1 MTIVKTITT
10 TPQIITTMNKRLMRS
25 NDRVIAG
32 VCGGLAEYFEF
43 DPVLVRIAYAFLTLF
58 TAFCG
63 LIFYIVLWI
72 VMPER
77 NLLER

>member
-1 MTIVKTITT
+1 
-10 TPQIITTMNKRLMRS
+10 MRS

-72 VMPER
+72 VMPEKR
-77 NLLER
+77 

>member
-1 MTIVKTITT
+1 M
-10 TPQIITTMNKRLMRS
+10 TTMNKRLMRS

-72 VMPER
+72 VMPEKR
-77 NLLER
+77 LI

>member
-1 MTIVKTITT
+1 MS
-10 TPQIITTMNKRLMRS
+10 TMNKRLMRS

-72 VMPER
+72 VMPEKR
-77 NLLER
+77 LV

>member
-1 MTIVKTITT
+1 ML
-10 TPQIITTMNKRLMRS
+10 TMNKRLMRS

-72 VMPER
+72 VMPEKR
-77 NLLER
+77 LV

>member
-1 MTIVKTITT
+1 
-10 TPQIITTMNKRLMRS
+10 MRS
-25 NDRVIAG
+25 QDRVFAG
-32 VCGGLAEYFEF
+32 VCGGLAEYFDF

-77 NLLER
+77 TYR

>member
-1 MTIVKTITT
+1 M
-10 TPQIITTMNKRLMRS
+10 TTMNKRLMRS

-72 VMPER
+72 VMPEKR
-77 NLLER
+77 LV

>member
-1 MTIVKTITT
+1 ME
-10 TPQIITTMNKRLMRS
+10 KRLMRS
-25 NDRVIAG
+25 QDRVFAG
-32 VCGGLAEYFEF
+32 VCGGLAEYFDF

-77 NLLER
+77 TYR

>member
-1 MTIVKTITT
+1 
-10 TPQIITTMNKRLMRS
+10 MNKRLMRS

-43 DPVLVRIAYAFLTLF
+43 DPVLVRIADAFLTLF

-63 LIFYIVLWI
+63 LNFYIVLWI
-72 VMPER
+72 VMPEKR
-77 NLLER
+77 LV